1 MSEKQSVNVR
11 IAGEEHVIRASAAP
25 DYTRRCAGYVD
36 ERIMEIRT
44 KAGLLETHKAA
55 ILAALSI
62 TDELLQA
69 RDELQRLQEDVAQR
83 AETLARRLDTAVE
96 GETVS
101 S

>member
-11 IAGEEHVIRASAAP
+11 IAGEEHVIRASAEP

-36 ERIMEIRT
+36 ERIMEIRA

-62 TDELLQA
+62 TDELLQT
-69 RDELQRLQEDVAQR
+69 RDELQRLRTEVGR
-83 AETLARRLDTAVE
+83 KAEALARRLDEAGT
-96 GETVS
+96 GEAAS
-101 S
+101 

>member
-11 IAGEEHVIRASAAP
+11 IAGEEHVIRASAEP

-69 RDELQRLQEDVAQR
+69 RDELERLRGDVGRR
-83 AETLARRLDTAVE
+83 AGELARRLDAGVDGDTA
-96 GETVS
+96 S
-101 S
+101 